1 MFRTVNNPG
10 HSSYGA
16 KPGSF
21 YRKPTWRPLI
31 VHQPKKSADEV
42 WEEWEKEEEEP
53 TTEDGDPIR
62 IEPKGAYGDGGFW
75 RVAQN
80 SQALG
85 RYNGIRRNRAAGG
98 GSMPY
103 GMIGLGAVP
112 TPILAIGAVFLAVS
126 IYWHLDQNGYI

>member
-1 MFRTVNNPG
+1 MFRTVNNPQY
-10 HSSYGA
+10 SGA
-16 KPGSF
+16 KGQ
-21 YRKPTWRPLI
+21 RP
-31 VHQPKKSADEV
+31 S
-42 WEEWEKEEEEP
+42 
-53 TTEDGDPIR
+53 R
-62 IEPKGAYGDGGFW
+62 GARHAPAYAGTSSYGDGGFW

-112 TPILAIGAVFLAVS
+112 APILAIGAVFLAVG
-126 IYWHLDQNGYI
+126 IYGYFDQKGRI